1 MKKGACS
8 TALHSLACNFS
19 FWPHTCVSGAVGPWP
34 SAEAKRTIRGSRKQ
48 QSHIMQALRAS
59 PSSSVAQS
67 GTTFRAVPQLLG
79 PCVARSRVRLSSGA
93 SPCHAAPC
101 ARASK
106 SLRAQAVSQQLGPA
120 DVESSP
126 AAAPLV
132 HAAERSRAARTEKAG
147 YSDCIMIQG
156 AIVRPGVADSACAWS
171 PS

>member
-1 MKKGACS
+1 MGARS
-8 TALHSLACNFS
+8 NALHSLLYQQN
-19 FWPHTCVSGAVGPWP
+19 WPHTGVSGPWP

-48 QSHIMQALRAS
+48 QLHIMQFLRAS

-79 PCVARSRVRLSSGA
+79 PYSVARSRVRLSSGA
-93 SPCHAAPC
+93 SPYHAAPC